1 MSSKSG
7 PWLLPLLFKTNLGV
21 DMNSTNQ
28 VLGYT
33 NDVYLIGDGIRIE
46 RNSDMLLNACKVIGS
61 AVNVRKP
68 NYVFG
73 T

>member
-1 MSSKSG
+1 
-7 PWLLPLLFKTNLGV
+7 
-21 DMNSTNQ
+21 MNSTNQ